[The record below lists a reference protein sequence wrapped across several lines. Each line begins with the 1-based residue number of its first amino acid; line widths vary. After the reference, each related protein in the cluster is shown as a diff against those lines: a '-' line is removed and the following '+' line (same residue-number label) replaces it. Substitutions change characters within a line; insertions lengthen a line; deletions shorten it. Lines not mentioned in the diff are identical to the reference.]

1 MKAFASLYQALD
13 RTTAS
18 QKKLDLLV
26 TYFKCTKPA
35 DAAWAV
41 FFLSGGKIR
50 RLLPTRELR
59 AYALAKTGLSDWLF
73 EESYQAVGDLAET
86 ISLLLSDESTLRD
99 DCLSDWV
106 TNCLLPLQALSGEP
120 RLEQLT
126 KALDGW
132 DPFTRFVCLKLI
144 TSGLRVG
151 VSRLSVTRAL
161 ATATG
166 LTTSQVSQRLLG
178 YLSSDTL
185 PTSERYALLTSTDDQ
200 ALKQLAPGQPY
211 PFFLAHPVAITLDSF
226 EQTLGDSNQWQL
238 EWKWDGIR
246 AQWVCR
252 NEQTWLWS
260 RGEELISQQFPE
272 ICEVKPPTNMNLVLD
287 GELLV
292 WPSDA
297 ELPEPFAALQKRLG
311 RKQVPASVRK
321 AQPVVFVAYDI
332 LEHEGQD
339 VRYKPL
345 EQRRALLEATL
356 HLIDHPR
363 FRVSPCLHVSDWTQ
377 AHQLQSG
384 ARDMKAEGLMLK
396 SRIST
401 YGIGRTRQAG
411 LWFKWKLDP
420 MSVDAV
426 LIYAQQGHGRRA
438 SLYTD
443 YTFAVWD
450 KPAGAEDRQLVP
462 LAKAY
467 SGLTDEEIRRVD
479 KILRK
484 STLESFGP
492 VRRVNPT
499 LVFEIG
505 FEGVMPSSR
514 HKSGLA
520 LRFPRMLRW
529 RIDKP
534 IDEAD
539 TLESVRALL

>member
-1 MKAFASLYQALD
+1 MRAFVSLYQALD
-13 RTTAS
+13 QTTAS

-26 TYFKCTKPA
+26 NYFQCTNPA

-50 RLLPTRELR
+50 RLLPVRELR
-59 AYALAKTGLSDWLF
+59 AYALAQTGLSDWLF

-86 ISLLLSDESTLRD
+86 IALLLSENSRLRDES
-99 DCLSDWV
+99 LSDWV
-106 TNCLLPLQALSGEP
+106 TSCLLPMQTLSGQPRLDHLTQALN
-120 RLEQLT
+120 
-126 KALDGW
+126 GW

-166 LTTSQVSQRLLG
+166 LSTSQVSQRLLG
-178 YLSSDTL
+178 YLSSDRL
-185 PTSERYALLTSTDDQ
+185 PSAERYALLTSTEDQ
-200 ALKQLAPGQPY
+200 ALQQLAPGQPY
-211 PFFLAHPVAITLDSF
+211 PFFLAHPVSMAVDVF
-226 EQTLGDSNQWQL
+226 EQTLGDSSQWQL

-260 RGEELISQQFPE
+260 RGEELVSQQFPE
-272 ICEVKPPTNMNLVLD
+272 ICEIKPPTNMNLVLD

-292 WPSDA
+292 WPNEA
-297 ELPEPFAALQKRLG
+297 ENPAPFAALQKRLG
-311 RKQVPASVRK
+311 RKQVPASVRQ
-321 AQPVVFVAYDI
+321 AQPVVFVVYDI
-332 LEHEGQD
+332 LEHEGKD
-339 VRYKPL
+339 VRDKPL
-345 EQRRALLEATL
+345 DQRRALLEATL
-356 HLIDHPR
+356 DLINNPR
-363 FRVSPCLHVSDWTQ
+363 FRVSPRLQVENWKQ
-377 AHQLQSG
+377 AYGLQSN
-384 ARDMKAEGLMLK
+384 AREVRAEGLMLK
-396 SRIST
+396 SLTST

-411 LWFKWKLDP
+411 LWFKWKLEP

-450 KPAGAEDRQLVP
+450 KPAGSENRQLVP
-462 LAKAY
+462 LTKAY

-479 KILRK
+479 KILRQ

-505 FEGVMPSSR
+505 FEGIMPSSR

-534 IDEAD
+534 VDEAD
-539 TLESVRALL
+539 NLETVRALL